1 MVAYA
6 SFQSSN
12 IAFPENLI
20 NVPIKY
26 SAAFVAALALLPL
39 AAAPGSAAAQ
49 EYKRQ
54 QPGSNAATPH
64 IEGFNVDEVRNL
76 VPGTELKFDMYGS
89 PGGAASLRIV
99 GAQRNLNLVEEA
111 PGEYTGIY
119 TIGSRDRITAD
130 SAVTGNL
137 RVGNQVATSLLS
149 ESLQR
154 GVKGKSAKN
163 NQAAAPQ
170 ITRFDVQPAAD
181 VSRGSELAFNLQGTP
196 GGKVDVRIAG
206 AQGSFFLDETRSGEY
221 SGIYTIR
228 RNDHIMPSST
238 VVANLRVDQRV
249 SSYTLRQPLVT
260 ATARPVEHANKY
272 CGNCGTVES
281 VNIVEVIGDAGYLG
295 TIGGGLAGVLLGSQV
310 GGGNGRT
317 AAQVA
322 GAVGGALAGREVE
335 KRARNTSHFEVLVR
349 LDNGGMQTI
358 STPADPGLRN
368 GEKVRIVDGGLARL

>member
-1 MVAYA
+1 
-6 SFQSSN
+6 
-12 IAFPENLI
+12 L
-20 NVPIKY
+20 
-26 SAAFVAALALLPL
+26 
-39 AAAPGSAAAQ
+39 
-49 EYKRQ
+49 
-54 QPGSNAATPH
+54 
-64 IEGFNVDEVRNL
+64 
-76 VPGTELKFDMYGS
+76 YGS

-99 GAQRNLNLVEEA
+99 GAQRNLNLVEES

-137 RVGNQVATSLLS
+137 RVGNQVATSILS

-154 GVKGKSAKN
+154 GGKEKSARY

-170 ITRFDVQPAAD
+170 ITRFDVQPAND
-181 VSRGSELAFNLQGTP
+181 VSHGSELAFNLQGTP
-196 GGKVDVRIAG
+196 GGKVDIKIGG
-206 AQGSFFLDETRSGEY
+206 AQGSFFLDEVRSGEY

-260 ATARPVEHANKY
+260 AAARPVERASKY
-272 CGNCGTVES
+272 CGNCGSVES
-281 VNIVEVIGDAGYLG
+281 VNVVEVKGDAGYLG
-295 TIGGGLAGVLLGSQV
+295 MIGGGLAGGLLGSQI

-322 GAVGGALAGREVE
+322 GAVGGALAGREIE
-335 KRARNTSHFEVLVR
+335 KRVGNSSHYETVVR
-349 LDNGGMQTI
+349 LENGGTQTI
-358 STPADPGLRN
+358 STPADPGLRT
-368 GEKVRIVDGGLARL
+368 GEKVRIVDGGLTRI